1 MYIHGNKNNLQGEFL
16 TTIHLVFS
24 YYKSKQTKKNHIYIY
39 KVVNNGS
46 ITWSYIN
53 LNIVHSTSTV

>member
-24 YYKSKQTKKNHIYIY
+24 YYKSKQTKKKSHLYLQ
-39 KVVNNGS
+39 GS
-46 ITWSYIN
+46 KQWQYY
-53 LNIVHSTSTV
+53 LVLY